1 LVLLVQQ
8 PQVVIQYLIPLLLL
22 VVEQVES
29 PALLMELLVVLEVV
43 QGIQQLVVLVLEGLV
58 QLNKV
63 LLVEMLMVVEL
74 LVVVVVLELLVE
86 LA

>member
-1 LVLLVQQ
+1 
-8 PQVVIQYLIPLLLL
+8 
-22 VVEQVES
+22 
-29 PALLMELLVVLEVV
+29 MELLVVLEVV